1 MIQKKFT
8 LKHST
13 QDKGPMVVCHDVN
26 EKGEELQ
33 LQLNSTDDEMFIK
46 LGAEIEK
53 HASITKFHNETSI
66 LIECGLLTEE
76 KIPVL
81 FCYPEGATQLPI
93 VFFNHGNGQDAVDY
107 ISMGIALAQAGFFA
121 VLMDARMH
129 GRRRMPDF
137 NERFLGKDYKKLYL
151 EMLRGTSSDI
161 SALIDYL
168 QDDSRADTQRVGIS
182 GTSQGGYVSFFTITQ
197 DKRIKAAA
205 PIIGSPDLEGQ
216 FGYSLPFDELEE
228 TLQQDIIKYSP
239 LRNYT
244 LMPPVALLVQNGSD
258 DQIVPVEGVRKL
270 NAELAKLYNDM
281 PERYRYL
288 EYDGV
293 GHTEHVPGNENPHVM
308 RQMAMDWFKRF
319 L

>member
-13 QDKGPMVVCHDVN
+13 QDKGTMVVCNGVN

-33 LQLNSTDDEMFIK
+33 FQVNSTDDELFIK
-46 LGAEIEK
+46 IGYEIEK
-53 HASITKFHNETSI
+53 HASVTKFYSEMPI

-81 FCYPEGATQLPI
+81 FCYQEGTSQLPI

-151 EMLRGTSSDI
+151 EMLLGTSSDI
-161 SALIDYL
+161 SSLIDYL
-168 QDDSRADTQRVGIS
+168 QDDSRVNTQRVGIS
-182 GTSQGGYVSFFTITQ
+182 GISQGGYVSFFAITQ
-197 DKRIKAAA
+197 DKRINAAA

-244 LMPPVALLVQNGSD
+244 QIPPVALLVQNGND

-270 NAELAKLYNDM
+270 NAALIKLYNDM
-281 PERYRYL
+281 PERYHYL

-293 GHTEHVPGNENPHVM
+293 GHTESVTGNENPLVM
-308 RQMAMDWFKRF
+308 RHMAMDWFKRF